1 MNSMPTNRTTE
12 KAFGFTYDGWDEG
25 GGDFGDVQ
33 FYKVEFTENFGPIK
47 AGEKFD
53 SVCVEH
59 SKARLIAQSFSEETG
74 EPFKEVVMSWKAVA
88 VNSVTST

>member
-1 MNSMPTNRTTE
+1 MSIMSERTTE

-33 FYKVEFTENFGPIK
+33 FYKVEFTEEFGPIK
-47 AGEKFD
+47 KGDKFD
-53 SVCVEH
+53 GVCIEH
-59 SKARLIAQSFSEETG
+59 NKARLIAQEFDKETG
-74 EPFKEVVMSWKAVA
+74 ELTKEIVVNWKATA